1 MDEQI
6 TQMDD
11 MADMIEGL
19 NTEEVYLAPEKEAS
33 AGADAAGLQDA
44 EIVAEEP
51 MKSVF
56 VVSEIPEL
64 REENRKVFRMSDGS
78 EQAVFYPE
86 AVHVFNED
94 TKKYENVDNTFAE
107 EEDGR
112 HFRNGRNRFIA
123 RFSREENNDELFS
136 VEKGMHSITAFVRKN
151 GKQRNQG
158 VQPRL
163 QKRPADSLKATLRDT
178 LLFEDVMNG
187 ADVEYS
193 VTGNGVKENI
203 LVREKTDVY
212 RYPFTLDC
220 RNVSVEYLEEEKRV
234 AFSDPESGDEVFCI
248 PAPFMSDANGEIST
262 GVFYEVK
269 PASDGRIHFTVIAD
283 SEWMNQ
289 EERAFPVTIDPQVTV
304 SGGYAMSTYSW
315 NNGSLYSSSLHTV
328 GTVGNGDGSC
338 NASRMYMKFTMPT
351 LPRNPRIKKAELK
364 FLQSAGI
371 SECGE
376 YPKLALHALT
386 GEICVGNCTPVNDME
401 ILDFEKMKTG
411 HCENGE
417 IIAYTFDVTALA
429 DRLNKGE
436 ASYAGLVMKMTDEES
451 TCRNNV
457 TLYGSADASYAPTLC
472 ITYESSYGVNTSYRT
487 HSHEL
492 GRFGQGS
499 IDLQCGNLMFDSEDF
514 AWGGNRMPVTIRRLY
529 NSALSGYQY
538 TANSGIRLNTADFSA
553 MKLGRGWKLNL
564 MQSML
569 SATFQHE
576 GFNYSGYVY
585 VDENGAETYFKKS
598 AKTCCCTSNT
608 QCYNFYEDVNGG
620 ETLYD
625 PCKNELMIGS
635 ETYRFDDSGRLVRIT
650 DEYGNHRD
658 ITYTAG
664 RITSVTDG
672 AGRDFGFSYD
682 AAGYLTAI
690 TAPDNTSVCYGYT
703 NDTLSSVRYPD
714 GKTAEIASAS
724 YKPTAV
730 TLKDADGAALYRVA
744 YAYSG
749 DRLQKVTEY
758 GVEGTEFVTGASSA
772 YSYSA
777 ASGRTIVEITEPKD
791 TAEGETADRVVQTVY
806 TFDDDG
812 GVVSQ
817 YMVTEDGSTGVDGE
831 KSGINPYA
839 GDGGAGVVSNAD
851 NLLLNH
857 GFMDDTLSGWNGETG
872 NDEALLIKAY
882 AYEPYAKYGKKVL
895 RMQSYNGECTGNGVY
910 QDTITL
916 PAGEYAFSA
925 YLRVLSAF
933 SGGNCPGAYLRVTK
947 PDGTV
952 LAESERLTKYDADYV
967 RLIAPFTLG
976 TAQSVRVH
984 ILADGAGTVYA
995 DAAQLENN
1003 PFANAYNL
1011 VTNGGFE
1018 RGETGW
1024 DATGGVNVVTGTR
1037 FNMSRSLQIT
1047 GDLDSARLACQNV
1060 DVKTAR
1066 GTKETFTLSGWAKGY
1081 GIVNRERE
1089 GCPNPQFRLRVV
1101 IKYYDSVY
1109 REYGLEEHTAEFSP
1123 CTEEWQFASVQFSKE
1138 KYRVIQYAQVYCDYS
1153 YNCGTAYFDNIQLTR
1168 NSVET
1173 GLSASDFVT
1182 ESTGGAD
1189 EGEETAAEAENTAPV
1204 FGEKKDAYGNALT
1217 ETTFTDGEFG
1227 TIYRSFGYSAGYSG
1241 VADAGNNLIRE
1252 TDARGNAAAYTVDED
1267 TSRNEEVTDRCGNK
1281 TAYEYD
1287 AGGKTTKVTSKKAD
1301 GTAIAHVA
1309 YTYDGFDNLT
1319 EIARGDGL
1327 KYVLAYN
1334 AFHNL
1339 ESIGIDGKTDKLVAY
1354 TYKNGNGRLKEIAYA
1369 NGHTMKAAYNGYGQM
1384 VSEKWYENAASAT
1397 PTAHYQYVYDGKG
1410 NIVRSIDIT
1419 RNREYTYTYEDEK
1432 LMRAAE
1438 FDITVSNGIVTGKT
1452 LVNSVLYS
1460 YDSEGKL
1467 TRKRVVPAAGDEQVI
1482 YYENPENE
1490 NPVVKFS
1497 AGGRTVTSHS
1507 KTDSF
1512 GRKVFDELQLGTGFV
1527 SRQFSY
1533 HAGQVTDEHV
1543 AGEKLKSSPTTNLV
1557 RQITMSD
1564 GRTLAY
1570 EYDAEERITKV
1581 TDSVDGV
1588 TEYVYDELG
1597 QLVTEKHKANADGN
1611 AVTVNAMTY
1620 DGYGNILSK
1629 NGKAYTYGD
1638 TVWKDRLTAYDGQAI
1653 VYDAQGNPT
1662 SYLGHT
1668 LTWEKGRQLKS
1679 FDGIR
1684 YTYNASGIRASKTVN
1699 GVTHTYTLDGTKIL
1713 KEAWGGNTLVPLY
1726 DNEDSVCGVIY
1737 NGEPFYF
1744 FKNLQGDILA
1754 IADKNAQVVAKY
1766 SYDAWGVCTVEQDTS
1781 TAGIASVNPFRY
1793 RGYYFDAE
1801 IGMYYLQSR
1810 YYDPAVGRFVNADV
1824 PVNLGMGGTIQS
1836 FNLFAYV
1843 ENNPISMADEIGYAA
1858 INVICAA
1865 IGAVVGWF
1873 FGDWVAKKLGY
1884 SSGWKYWA
1892 IRAGVVV
1899 GGIVIG
1905 WFAGTLISK
1914 LIATYLKNNPATVF
1928 KICNRLGASG
1938 FKSAM
1943 EFLGINPFTL
1953 AIDGSKFIAIA
1964 RLFNTK
1970 TVTLAYD
1977 WAVKLYDIAKRFGYR
1992 ITLDSPHNGYG
2003 WHIHLNGGNGKFN
2016 NLHIQ
2021 IVKSAWDY
2029 LKKIIK

>member
-1 MDEQI
+1 
-6 TQMDD
+6 
-11 MADMIEGL
+11 
-19 NTEEVYLAPEKEAS
+19 
-33 AGADAAGLQDA
+33 
-44 EIVAEEP
+44 
-51 MKSVF
+51 MK
-56 VVSEIPEL
+56 
-64 REENRKVFRMSDGS
+64 R
-78 EQAVFYPE
+78 
-86 AVHVFNED
+86 
-94 TKKYENVDNTFAE
+94 
-107 EEDGR
+107 
-112 HFRNGRNRFIA
+112 
-123 RFSREENNDELFS
+123 
-136 VEKGMHSITAFVRKN
+136 
-151 GKQRNQG
+151 
-158 VQPRL
+158 
-163 QKRPADSLKATLRDT
+163 
-178 LLFEDVMNG
+178 
-187 ADVEYS
+187 
-193 VTGNGVKENI
+193 
-203 LVREKTDVY
+203 
-212 RYPFTLDC
+212 
-220 RNVSVEYLEEEKRV
+220 
-234 AFSDPESGDEVFCI
+234 
-248 PAPFMSDANGEIST
+248 
-262 GVFYEVK
+262 
-269 PASDGRIHFTVIAD
+269 
-283 SEWMNQ
+283 
-289 EERAFPVTIDPQVTV
+289 
-304 SGGYAMSTYSW
+304 
-315 NNGSLYSSSLHTV
+315 
-328 GTVGNGDGSC
+328 
-338 NASRMYMKFTMPT
+338 
-351 LPRNPRIKKAELK
+351 
-364 FLQSAGI
+364 
-371 SECGE
+371 
-376 YPKLALHALT
+376 
-386 GEICVGNCTPVNDME
+386 
-401 ILDFEKMKTG
+401 
-411 HCENGE
+411 
-417 IIAYTFDVTALA
+417 
-429 DRLNKGE
+429 
-436 ASYAGLVMKMTDEES
+436 
-451 TCRNNV
+451 
-457 TLYGSADASYAPTLC
+457 
-472 ITYESSYGVNTSYRT
+472 
-487 HSHEL
+487 
-492 GRFGQGS
+492 
-499 IDLQCGNLMFDSEDF
+499 
-514 AWGGNRMPVTIRRLY
+514 
-529 NSALSGYQY
+529 
-538 TANSGIRLNTADFSA
+538 
-553 MKLGRGWKLNL
+553 
-564 MQSML
+564 
-569 SATFQHE
+569 
-576 GFNYSGYVY
+576 
-585 VDENGAETYFKKS
+585 
-598 AKTCCCTSNT
+598 
-608 QCYNFYEDVNGG
+608 
-620 ETLYD
+620 
-625 PCKNELMIGS
+625 
-635 ETYRFDDSGRLVRIT
+635 
-650 DEYGNHRD
+650 
-658 ITYTAG
+658 
-664 RITSVTDG
+664 
-672 AGRDFGFSYD
+672 
-682 AAGYLTAI
+682 
-690 TAPDNTSVCYGYT
+690 
-703 NDTLSSVRYPD
+703 
-714 GKTAEIASAS
+714 
-724 YKPTAV
+724 
-730 TLKDADGAALYRVA
+730 
-744 YAYSG
+744 
-749 DRLQKVTEY
+749 
-758 GVEGTEFVTGASSA
+758 
-772 YSYSA
+772 
-777 ASGRTIVEITEPKD
+777 
-791 TAEGETADRVVQTVY
+791 
-806 TFDDDG
+806 
-812 GVVSQ
+812 
-817 YMVTEDGSTGVDGE
+817 
-831 KSGINPYA
+831 
-839 GDGGAGVVSNAD
+839 
-851 NLLLNH
+851 
-857 GFMDDTLSGWNGETG
+857 
-872 NDEALLIKAY
+872 
-882 AYEPYAKYGKKVL
+882 
-895 RMQSYNGECTGNGVY
+895 
-910 QDTITL
+910 
-916 PAGEYAFSA
+916 
-925 YLRVLSAF
+925 
-933 SGGNCPGAYLRVTK
+933 
-947 PDGTV
+947 
-952 LAESERLTKYDADYV
+952 
-967 RLIAPFTLG
+967 
-976 TAQSVRVH
+976 
-984 ILADGAGTVYA
+984 
-995 DAAQLENN
+995 
-1003 PFANAYNL
+1003 
-1011 VTNGGFE
+1011 
-1018 RGETGW
+1018 
-1024 DATGGVNVVTGTR
+1024 
-1037 FNMSRSLQIT
+1037 
-1047 GDLDSARLACQNV
+1047 
-1060 DVKTAR
+1060 
-1066 GTKETFTLSGWAKGY
+1066 
-1081 GIVNRERE
+1081 
-1089 GCPNPQFRLRVV
+1089 
-1101 IKYYDSVY
+1101 
-1109 REYGLEEHTAEFSP
+1109 
-1123 CTEEWQFASVQFSKE
+1123 
-1138 KYRVIQYAQVYCDYS
+1138 
-1153 YNCGTAYFDNIQLTR
+1153 
-1168 NSVET
+1168 
-1173 GLSASDFVT
+1173 
-1182 ESTGGAD
+1182 
-1189 EGEETAAEAENTAPV
+1189 
-1204 FGEKKDAYGNALT
+1204 EKKDAYGNELT
-1217 ETTFTDGEFG
+1217 ATAYFDGEFG

-1241 VADAGNNLIRE
+1241 VADAGNNLVRE

-1354 TYKNGNGRLKEIAYA
+1354 THRSGNGRLKEIAYA

-1533 HAGQVTDEHV
+1533 HAGQVTQEHID
-1543 AGEKLKSSPTTNLV
+1543 AAKLKSTATTQLV
-1557 RQITMSD
+1557 SRIMLSD

-1679 FDGIR
+1679 FDGIQ